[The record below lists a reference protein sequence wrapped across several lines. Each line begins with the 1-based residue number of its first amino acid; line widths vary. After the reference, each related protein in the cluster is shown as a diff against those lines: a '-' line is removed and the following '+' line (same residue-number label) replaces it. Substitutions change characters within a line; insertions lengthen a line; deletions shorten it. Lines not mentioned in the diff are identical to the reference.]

1 MLKLTLISLPPL
13 PSGTPETRCFSE
25 QEIVVGRGNRSEGL
39 HWTLKDPD
47 KELSRRHFVIRLLDG
62 VYWIEDRSTN
72 GVTFNDHTLLERHCP
87 VRLNEGD
94 RIRLGHYQF
103 TVSFD
108 NNSTEERADSTD
120 PFSLFDEPAD
130 GLESAESAAGPS
142 PVTRRPAPVAEPLP
156 DLFASP
162 KTGDLGRS
170 PPPVLDFGAPE
181 PRRPASESDHV
192 PGIQAFFAPPV
203 PQSAAPPD
211 RFPPPAPPATVE
223 ATNDDPFA
231 FLNDFDLPP
240 AAPATPRPASIPAP
254 PVRDVAPSPPA
265 ERRPSD
271 LVPGPVPSAG
281 RPAAS
286 PTPTPPVA
294 NTATASDAALQA
306 FLFGAGIDPAS
317 ITDTDGLA
325 ILTRAGQ
332 MLRESIDG
340 LITILNARNMIKST
354 LRMERTV
361 LQPVDNNPLK
371 FSSNTEDTLISLLDC
386 PRPGFMDPS
395 VATRG
400 AAQDILAHEIAL
412 VGAMQIALNNLL
424 ERFRPENLTVRI
436 QADHPLGA
444 VLPAVRKARYWELY
458 ERDYRK
464 IADDMANNF
473 NGVFGDALTDA
484 YQKQLARL
492 ELDDDTSLSV
502 RPGRK

>member
-1 MLKLTLISLPPL
+1 
-13 PSGTPETRCFSE
+13 
-25 QEIVVGRGNRSEGL
+25 
-39 HWTLKDPD
+39 
-47 KELSRRHFVIRLLDG
+47 
-62 VYWIEDRSTN
+62 
-72 GVTFNDHTLLERHCP
+72 
-87 VRLNEGD
+87 
-94 RIRLGHYQF
+94 
-103 TVSFD
+103 
-108 NNSTEERADSTD
+108 
-120 PFSLFDEPAD
+120 
-130 GLESAESAAGPS
+130 
-142 PVTRRPAPVAEPLP
+142 
-156 DLFASP
+156 
-162 KTGDLGRS
+162 
-170 PPPVLDFGAPE
+170 
-181 PRRPASESDHV
+181 
-192 PGIQAFFAPPV
+192 
-203 PQSAAPPD
+203 
-211 RFPPPAPPATVE
+211 
-223 ATNDDPFA
+223 
-231 FLNDFDLPP
+231 
-240 AAPATPRPASIPAP
+240 
-254 PVRDVAPSPPA
+254 
-265 ERRPSD
+265 
-271 LVPGPVPSAG
+271 
-281 RPAAS
+281 
-286 PTPTPPVA
+286 
-294 NTATASDAALQA
+294 LQA